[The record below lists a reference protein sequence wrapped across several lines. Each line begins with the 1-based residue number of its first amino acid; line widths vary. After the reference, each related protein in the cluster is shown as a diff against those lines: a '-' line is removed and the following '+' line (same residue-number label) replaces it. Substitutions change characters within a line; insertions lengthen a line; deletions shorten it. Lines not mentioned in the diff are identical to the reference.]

1 MELMDKSMNKP
12 IKISINI
19 KWHHKMRR
27 YIWKFD
33 GPNVHP
39 ETGNFQLP
47 GPGKTPI
54 IYTLD
59 EECTDKYQLIYVN
72 LDPETCATYEIEQ
85 VQTDKKKNSI
95 TIIDRNSF
103 NYTRYTPFCLRL
115 VARMKD
121 NIGSGFLSPDPQ
133 VINNPNPP
141 MPAAK

>member
-1 MELMDKSMNKP
+1 MKLMDESMNEP
-12 IKISINI
+12 VEIWINI
-19 KWHHKMRR
+19 KWNDATRR

-33 GPNVHP
+33 GHKVDP

-59 EECTDKYQLIYVN
+59 DECTDKYQLIYVN
-72 LDPETCATYEIEQ
+72 MDPENCATYEIEQ
-85 VQTDKKKNSI
+85 VNTDKKKNSI

-115 VARMKD
+115 VARMKND
-121 NIGSGFLSPDPQ
+121 IGAGFLSPDPQ
-133 VINNPNPP
+133 VTNDPNNQNIPP
-141 MPAAK
+141 K